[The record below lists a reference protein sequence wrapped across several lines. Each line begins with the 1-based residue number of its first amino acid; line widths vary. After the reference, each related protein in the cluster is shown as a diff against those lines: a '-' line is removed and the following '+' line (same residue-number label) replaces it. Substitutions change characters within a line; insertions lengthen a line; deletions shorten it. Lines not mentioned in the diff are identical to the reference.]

1 MSKLTLAQAEKIV
14 DVALATRK
22 AQNFKPLSVVVLN
35 DAGDTICMKSE
46 DNTSLLRTG
55 IATAKAWG
63 ALGMGCG
70 GRELERRAKA
80 NPAFFATVTEI
91 AEGRMVPV
99 PGSVLIRDAGNEVPA
114 VI

>member
-35 DAGDTICMKSE
+35 DAGDTICMKRE

-55 IATAKAWG
+55 IATAKA
-63 ALGMGCG
+63 
-70 GRELERRAKA
+70 
-80 NPAFFATVTEI
+80 
-91 AEGRMVPV
+91 
-99 PGSVLIRDAGNEVPA
+99 
-114 VI
+114 